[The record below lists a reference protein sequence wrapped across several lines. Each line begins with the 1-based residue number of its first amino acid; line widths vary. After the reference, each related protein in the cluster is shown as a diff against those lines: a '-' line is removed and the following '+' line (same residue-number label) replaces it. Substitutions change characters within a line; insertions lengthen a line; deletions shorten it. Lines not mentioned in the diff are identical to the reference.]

1 LALFLPRLYVILD
14 AGLLREPAAEI
25 ARKLIGAGVE
35 VLQYRAKKVP
45 AKEML
50 ASSRELAEAARAGGA
65 RFFVNDRP
73 DVASLAEADG
83 VHVGQDDLG
92 VEEARGVVGPDA
104 WVGLST
110 HNIEQFEKALRSSAD
125 YIAVGPIFATSSK
138 ASPDPVVGLGLIR
151 RARRLTGRPIVAIG
165 GITLERAAE
174 VIEAGADSV
183 AVIRDVLRAENPA
196 ERVRQY
202 LRRLEAAKPAAND

>member
-1 LALFLPRLYVILD
+1 LGLLLPRLYVILD
-14 AGLLREPAAEI
+14 AGLMREPAAEL
-25 ARKLIGAGVE
+25 ARKLIASGVE
-35 VLQYRAKKVP
+35 VLQYRAKNVP

-50 ASSRELAEAARAGGA
+50 SRARELAAVARRAGA

-73 DVASLAEADG
+73 DMAYLAGAHG

-92 VEEARGVVGPDA
+92 VEEARVLVGPDA

-110 HNIEQFEKALRSSAD
+110 HNIEQFEKATRSSAD
-125 YIAVGPIFATSSK
+125 YIAVGPIFATISK
-138 ASPDPVVGLGLIR
+138 ANADPIVGLHLIR
-151 RARRLTGRPIVAIG
+151 RARRLTKRPIVAIG

-183 AVIRDVLRAENPA
+183 AVINDILGVDDPVSRARE
-196 ERVRQY
+196 Y
-202 LRRLEAAKPAAND
+202 LRRLEAAEPAANH

>member
-14 AGLLREPAAEI
+14 AGLLREPAAET
-25 ARKLIGAGVE
+25 ARKLIEAGVE

-73 DVASLAEADG
+73 DVAFLAEADG

-125 YIAVGPIFATSSK
+125 YIALGPIFATSSK
-138 ASPDPVVGLGLIR
+138 ASPDPVVGLGLLR

-196 ERVRQY
+196 DRVRQY

>member
-1 LALFLPRLYVILD
+1 LALLLPRLYVILD
-14 AGLLREPAAEI
+14 AGLLRESATET

-35 VLQYRAKKVP
+35 VLQYRAKQVP

-50 ASSRELAEAARAGGA
+50 ASARELAEAARARGA

-73 DVASLAEADG
+73 DVASLAGADG

-110 HNIEQFEKALRSSAD
+110 HNIEQFEKALSSSAD
-125 YIAVGPIFATSSK
+125 YIAVGPIFATTSK
-138 ASPDPVVGLGLIR
+138 ANPDPVVGLELIR
-151 RARRLTGRPIVAIG
+151 RARRLTERPIVAIG

-183 AVIRDVLRAENPA
+183 AVISDVLGAENPA
-196 ERVRQY
+196 DRVRQY

>member
-1 LALFLPRLYVILD
+1 LALLLPRLYVILD
-14 AGLLREPAAEI
+14 AGLLREPAAET

-35 VLQYRAKKVP
+35 VLQYRAKKVA

-50 ASSRELAEAARAGGA
+50 ARARELAEAARTGGA

-73 DVASLAEADG
+73 DVASLAGADG

-92 VEEARGVVGPDA
+92 VEEARGVLGPDA

-110 HNIEQFEKALRSSAD
+110 HNIEQFEKALSSSAD
-125 YIAVGPIFATSSK
+125 YIAVGPIFATTSK
-138 ASPDPVVGLGLIR
+138 ANPDPVVGLELIR
-151 RARRLTGRPIVAIG
+151 RARRLTKRPIVAIG

-183 AVIRDVLRAENPA
+183 AVISDVLGAENPA
-196 ERVRQY
+196 DRVRQY
-202 LRRLEAAKPAAND
+202 LRRLEATKPADND

>member
-1 LALFLPRLYVILD
+1 MALLLPRLYVILD
-14 AGLLREPAAEI
+14 AGLLRESATET

-35 VLQYRAKKVP
+35 VLQYRAKQVP

-50 ASSRELAEAARAGGA
+50 ASARELAEAARARGA

-73 DVASLAEADG
+73 DVASLAGADG

-110 HNIEQFEKALRSSAD
+110 HNIEQFEKALSSSAD
-125 YIAVGPIFATSSK
+125 YIAVGPIFATTSK
-138 ASPDPVVGLGLIR
+138 ANANPIVGLHLIR
-151 RARRLTGRPIVAIG
+151 RARRLTKRPIVAIG
-165 GITLERAAE
+165 GITLERAAQ

-183 AVIRDVLRAENPA
+183 AVINDILGVDDPVSRARE
-196 ERVRQY
+196 Y
-202 LRRLEAAKPAAND
+202 LRRLQAAEPAANH

>member
-1 LALFLPRLYVILD
+1 MGLLLPRLYVILD
-14 AGLLREPAAEI
+14 AGLMHEPAAEL
-25 ARKLIGAGVE
+25 ARKLIGSGVE
-35 VLQYRAKKVP
+35 VLQYRAKNVP

-50 ASSRELAEAARAGGA
+50 SRARELAAVARSAGA

-73 DVASLAEADG
+73 DVAYLAGAHG

-92 VEEARGVVGPDA
+92 VEQARVVIGSDA

-110 HNIEQFEKALRSSAD
+110 HNIEQFEKALSSSAD

-183 AVIRDVLRAENPA
+183 AVISDVLGAENPA
-196 ERVRQY
+196 DRVRQY